1 MKPLVIS
8 WIAVLALAPALAQQ
22 KPPEKGDG
30 APADFSK
37 EAYTIERSDVRIAAE
52 NDGTGAR
59 EITSEIKIV
68 SEAGV
73 KAFAVLNFTY
83 SSANETVD
91 IDYVRVRKPDGTVVK
106 TPDYNVQDMPAD
118 VTRTAP
124 LYSDVH
130 EKHVA
135 VKGLGVGDVLEY
147 QVRYRVVKPEVPA
160 QFWQEY
166 SFTKAAIAKDERLE
180 LSVPA
185 GKYVKVVSP
194 EFKPE
199 VAEENGRR
207 IYRWKNANLIVPEK
221 DPNEIPRRIPPN
233 PDVQVTTF
241 SNWEQVGNWYGGL
254 QKDPLEVTAAIQAKA
269 EELTKG
275 AKTDDEKIHAIYNFV
290 SLKYHYIGLDFGIGR
305 YQPHAAD
312 DVLGNGY
319 GDCKDKH
326 TLMAALLKAAGI
338 DAWPALIHASRK
350 LDPDVPSP
358 AQFNHVI
365 TVVPNGGKFI
375 WLDTTPEVAPY
386 QLLMVTL
393 RDKQAL
399 VIPLSKS
406 PLLMTTPANAPFP
419 EEL

>member
-135 VKGLGVGDVLEY
+135 VKGLSVGDVLEY
-147 QVRYRVVKPEVPA
+147 QVRYRVVKPEVA
-160 QFWQEY
+160 GQFWQEY
-166 SFTKAAIAKDERLE
+166 SFTKSAISKDERLE
-180 LSVPA
+180 ISVPA

-199 VAEENGRR
+199 VTEVNGRR
-207 IYRWKNANLIVPEK
+207 IYRWHHANLIIPEK
-221 DPNEIPRRIPPN
+221 DQVRMMPAINAPPVDLGDLRIPMC
-233 PDVQVTTF
+233 
-241 SNWEQVGNWYGGL
+241 S
-254 QKDPLEVTAAIQAKA
+254 
-269 EELTKG
+269 
-275 AKTDDEKIHAIYNFV
+275 
-290 SLKYHYIGLDFGIGR
+290 
-305 YQPHAAD
+305 
-312 DVLGNGY
+312 
-319 GDCKDKH
+319 
-326 TLMAALLKAAGI
+326 
-338 DAWPALIHASRK
+338 
-350 LDPDVPSP
+350 
-358 AQFNHVI
+358 
-365 TVVPNGGKFI
+365 
-375 WLDTTPEVAPY
+375 
-386 QLLMVTL
+386 
-393 RDKQAL
+393 
-399 VIPLSKS
+399 
-406 PLLMTTPANAPFP
+406 
-419 EEL
+419 